1 MLPKAGIMSAKIS
14 LPTED
19 NIIKANLKIAFM
31 VVEEINYLNFV
42 INYLLYC
49 RALPTLRALSLSL
62 SLSLNT

>member
-31 VVEEINYLNFV
+31 VVEEINYLKND
-42 INYLLYC
+42 IY
-49 RALPTLRALSLSL
+49 
-62 SLSLNT
+62 

>member
-42 INYLLYC
+42 INSLLYC
-49 RALPTLRALSLSL
+49 RALPTLRSLSL